1 MHIEEFD
8 PAADAA
14 KVRAWYQLY
23 AATEPVDAP
32 GGPVRSEHSFCAA
45 MRLGWAGFR
54 REAALAAG
62 DDGGWAGG
70 YVLMLPEKENRHLAW
85 LTLLVEP
92 GRRRAGLGT
101 TLLRDAARRAAGHGR
116 GGLTAETRK
125 GMAGSAFAAATGAR
139 PGLVE
144 VRRVLDTADAPAGKL
159 AALRGTAEAASR
171 GYSLVCWQGPTPDE
185 YLDQAVAVA
194 NAMADAPR
202 NPGEEPEA
210 EDAER
215 FRHYERSAAEQGL
228 HMYSVG
234 ARCDRTG
241 ELAGLTVL
249 TVDPLNPSWGHQQL
263 TAVSRAH
270 RGHRL
275 GLLVKTVM
283 LQQLAQA
290 EPGLRRIVTGNAGTN
305 QHMIAIN
312 AQLGFRVLDEWQSWE
327 LDVAAVPT
335 AASA

>member
-1 MHIEEFD
+1 
-8 PAADAA
+8 
-14 KVRAWYQLY
+14 V
-23 AATEPVDAP
+23 
-32 GGPVRSEHSFCAA
+32 
-45 MRLGWAGFR
+45 
-54 REAALAAG
+54 
-62 DDGGWAGG
+62 
-70 YVLMLPEKENRHLAW
+70 
-85 LTLLVEP
+85 TLLVMP

-101 TLLRDAARRAAGHGR
+101 RLLRDAARRAAGQGR
-116 GGLTAETRK
+116 DRLTAETRT
-125 GMAGSAFAAATGAR
+125 GLAGSAFAAAAGAR

-144 VRRVLDTADAPAGKL
+144 VRRVLELTDAPAGKL
-159 AALRGTAEAASR
+159 AGLRGTAEAASH
-171 GYSLVCWQGPTPDE
+171 GYSLVCWRGPAPDE
-185 YLDQAVAVA
+185 YLEQVVAVA

-202 NPGEEPEA
+202 NPGEEPEV

-215 FRHYERSAAEQGL
+215 ARHYERSAAEQGL

-290 EPGLRRIVTGNAGTN
+290 EPVLRRIVTGNAGTN

-327 LDVAAVPT
+327 LDVAAVPG
-335 AASA
+335 ARG

>member
-1 MHIEEFD
+1 MRIEEFD

-14 KVRAWYQLY
+14 RVRAWYQLY

-32 GGPVRSEHSFCAA
+32 GGPVKSEHAFCAG

-62 DDGGWAGG
+62 DDGGWPGG
-70 YVLMLPEKENRHLAW
+70 YVIMLPETENRHLAW
-85 LTLLVEP
+85 LTLLVTP
-92 GRRRAGLGT
+92 ARRRAGLGT
-101 TLLRDAARRAAGHGR
+101 RLLGDAARRAAARGR
-116 GGLTAETRK
+116 SRLTAETRI

-144 VRRVLDTADAPAGKL
+144 VRRVLDIADAPAGKL
-159 AALRGTAEAASR
+159 AALRGTAGAASR

-202 NPGEEPEA
+202 NPGEEPEL

-215 FRHYERSAAEQGL
+215 FRHYERTAAEQGL
-228 HMYSVG
+228 HFYSVG
-234 ARCDRTG
+234 ARCDRSG
-241 ELAGLTVL
+241 ELVALSGLA
-249 TVDPLNPSWGHQQL
+249 VDPLVPSWGHQQL

-275 GLLVKTVM
+275 GLLVKVAM
-283 LQQLAQA
+283 LEWLAEA
-290 EPGLRRIVTGNAGTN
+290 EPGLRRIMTGNAGTN
-305 QHMIAIN
+305 EHMIAIN
-312 AQLGFRVLDEWQSWE
+312 AELGFRVLDEWQSWE
-327 LDVAAVPT
+327 LDVAAVP
-335 AASA
+335 A